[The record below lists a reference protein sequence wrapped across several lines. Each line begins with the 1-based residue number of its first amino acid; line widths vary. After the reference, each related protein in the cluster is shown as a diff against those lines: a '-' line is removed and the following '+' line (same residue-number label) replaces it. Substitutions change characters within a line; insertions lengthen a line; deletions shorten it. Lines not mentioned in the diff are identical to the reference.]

1 LRTLASA
8 LALALLAGG
17 AVAQPRDVLREI
29 GFDQRLGAALPLD
42 ATFRDEA
49 GQAVPLGRYFG
60 SRPVVLSLVYYD
72 CPMLCTLSL
81 NGLVSALDVLPFA
94 PGREFELVTVS
105 FAPAETPALA
115 AAKKAAYLRRYQ
127 RPGAAAGWH
136 FLTGE
141 AEQIRRLTE
150 AVGFRYAWDAET
162 RQYAHAA
169 GVLVATPDGRIARYL
184 YGVEYAPKDLRLAV
198 VESSQGRVGSVVDH
212 ALLFCYR
219 YDPVRGRY
227 GATVI
232 GLVRAGGLLT
242 VLGLGSFVLTM
253 LRKERRA
260 AGGERE
266 CARGG
271 APDPPADAGTPP
283 NSDVR

>member
-1 LRTLASA
+1 LRTLAA
-8 LALALLAGG
+8 AIGLALLAGG
-17 AVAQPRDVLREI
+17 AAAQPRDVLREI

-94 PGREFELVTVS
+94 PGRDFELVTVS

-141 AEQIRRLTE
+141 AEPIRRLTE

-169 GVLVATPDGRIARYL
+169 GVVVATPDGRIARYL
-184 YGVEYAPKDLRLAV
+184 YGIEYAPKDLRLAV
-198 VESSQGRVGSVVDH
+198 VESSQGHVGSVVDQ

-253 LRKERRA
+253 LRRERRA
-260 AGGERE
+260 AR
-266 CARGG
+266 
-271 APDPPADAGTPP
+271 
-283 NSDVR
+283 V